1 MIQVTSPNPR
11 RQGTSPTS
19 QWNLVG
25 ALDPTSQPARFPNA
39 SNESWKNLLTCPQ
52 QAVAPPQKKNQL
64 KWHEM
69 ATCCRKEPLQVTDL
83 CNYESI
89 AHRFTNYPGVVPSK
103 WLLQVSEWIY
113 SYLRF
118 IPLIPCE
125 GPARNLPFTLGSW
138 FGRSFFCQDWRVQWW
153 SWIQLSCKN
162 SRSYTP
168 AHPFFKQNMTNY
180 GIYYHC
186 AIVYS
191 YSICNI

>member
-1 MIQVTSPNPR
+1 MESCRRFGPHVAASKVPKRFKWVLKESSDMSSTS
-11 RQGTSPTS
+11 S
-19 QWNLVG
+19 
-25 ALDPTSQPARFPNA
+25 
-39 SNESWKNLLTCPQ
+39 C
-52 QAVAPPQKKNQL
+52 PPQKKNQL